1 MVVVLGFFL
10 SAGDLVNLHLA
21 GQMAFGI
28 NKLLREP
35 NGITHINKITQV
47 YENLYDNSW
56 LGKH

>member
-47 YENLYDNSW
+47 YENLYDNS
-56 LGKH
+56 